1 MDKTKKPLKD
11 EEEKTK
17 IDEVE
22 NTGDSKEASVTEN
35 SGESKADSD
44 TAQAD
49 VTESEDSVTASSV
62 DDDSAADLND
72 ADTKEETAA
81 EDSKP
86 ELDEE
91 PVKTASVDDSSEPK
105 EEKKAKSD
113 DAVDT
118 TGIAGEDKPIV
129 KIPDNAKWYIL
140 HTYAG
145 HENKVARSLKQR
157 AEAMKFDDRIFDI
170 IVPTRSTIKVTQGKK
185 ETVQEKI
192 FPGYVLVR
200 MVLDDESWFMVR
212 STQGVTSFIGAG
224 NKPTPIS
231 EKEVEAIQKFMNL
244 EEPLYKVAFVV
255 GEAVKITDGPFA
267 DFLGTIDNIDE
278 TRGKL
283 KVLVSIFGRE
293 TPVELDFLQVK
304 KI

>member
-1 MDKTKKPLKD
+1 MNHTTQPIKD
-11 EEEKTK
+11 EDEKEIEET
-17 IDEVE
+17 D
-22 NTGDSKEASVTEN
+22 NTGATEPEESEAKEGKKEATGNVDTTHSAS
-35 SGESKADSD
+35 SG
-44 TAQAD
+44 QAD
-49 VTESEDSVTASSV
+49 ILA
-62 DDDSAADLND
+62 
-72 ADTKEETAA
+72 
-81 EDSKP
+81 
-86 ELDEE
+86 
-91 PVKTASVDDSSEPK
+91 
-105 EEKKAKSD
+105 EEKK
-113 DAVDT
+113 
-118 TGIAGEDKPIV
+118 IV
-129 KIPDNAKWYIL
+129 KVPDNAKWYIL

-267 DFLGTIDNIDE
+267 DFLGTIDSIDE